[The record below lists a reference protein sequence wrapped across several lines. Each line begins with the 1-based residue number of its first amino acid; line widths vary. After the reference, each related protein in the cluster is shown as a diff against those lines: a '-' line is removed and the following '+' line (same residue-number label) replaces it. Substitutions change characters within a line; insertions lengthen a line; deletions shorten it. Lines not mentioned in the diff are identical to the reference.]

1 MEKLTS
7 KEEEVMELIWQLTN
21 EARAEGKLAGTM
33 PGKEEEGESQIGK
46 CAPKD
51 VSSLYPEPQP
61 SANAIAQVFQA
72 LEKKGY
78 LTHEPKGRGFV
89 YRPIVDKQAYG
100 RGRLSSVINRFFND
114 SYMSVV
120 SALMMEDKVTEADLL
135 QYLADLKRKDESKE
149 G

>member
-7 KEEEVMELIWQLTN
+7 KEEEVMELIWQL
-21 EARAEGKLAGTM
+21 G
-33 PGKEEEGESQIGK
+33 Q

-120 SALMMEDKVTEADLL
+120 SALMQEDKVTEADLL
-135 QYLADLKRKDESKE
+135 QYLADLNRKDESKE

>member
-1 MEKLTS
+1 MEKLTG
-7 KEEEVMELIWQLTN
+7 KEEEVMELVWQLV
-21 EARAEGKLAGTM
+21 
-33 PGKEEEGESQIGK
+33 Q

-61 SANAIAQVFQA
+61 SANAIAQIFQA

-100 RGRLSSVINRFFND
+100 RGRLSSVINRFFGD

-120 SALMMEDKVTEADLL
+120 SALVQEEKVTEAELL
-135 QYLADLKRKDESKE
+135 QYLADLKRKEN
-149 G
+149 

>member
-7 KEEEVMELIWQLTN
+7 KEEEVMELIWQG
-21 EARAEGKLAGTM
+21 ARQLG
-33 PGKEEEGESQIGK
+33 Q

-51 VSSLYPEPQP
+51 VASLYPEPQP

-78 LTHEPKGRGFV
+78 LAHEPKGRGFV

-100 RGRLSSVINRFFND
+100 RGRLSSVINRFFSD

-120 SALMMEDKVTEADLL
+120 SALMQEEKVTEADLL
-135 QYLADLKRKDESKE
+135 QYLADLKRKDGLGE

>member
-7 KEEEVMELIWQLTN
+7 KEEEVMELIWQ
-21 EARAEGKLAGTM
+21 
-33 PGKEEEGESQIGK
+33 IGQ

-89 YRPIVDKQAYG
+89 YRPIVDKQSYG
-100 RGRLSSVINRFFND
+100 RGRLSSVINRFFSD

-120 SALMMEDKVTEADLL
+120 SALMQEEKVTEADLL
-135 QYLADLKRKDESKE
+135 QYLADLKRKE

>member
-7 KEEEVMELIWQLTN
+7 KEEEVMELIWQ
-21 EARAEGKLAGTM
+21 
-33 PGKEEEGESQIGK
+33 IGQ

-89 YRPIVDKQAYG
+89 YRPIVDKQTYG
-100 RGRLSSVINRFFND
+100 RGRLSSVINRFFSD

-120 SALMMEDKVTEADLL
+120 SALMQEDKVTEADLL
-135 QYLADLKRKDESKE
+135 QYLADLKRKEESKE

>member
-7 KEEEVMELIWQLTN
+7 KEEEVMELIWQL
-21 EARAEGKLAGTM
+21 G
-33 PGKEEEGESQIGK
+33 Q

-61 SANAIAQVFQA
+61 SSNAIAQVFQA

-100 RGRLSSVINRFFND
+100 RGRLSSVINRFFSD

-120 SALMMEDKVTEADLL
+120 SALMQEEKVTEADLL
-135 QYLADLKRKDESKE
+135 QYLADLKRKE

>member
-7 KEEEVMELIWQLTN
+7 KEEEVMELIWQL
-21 EARAEGKLAGTM
+21 G
-33 PGKEEEGESQIGK
+33 Q

-78 LTHEPKGRGFV
+78 LKHEPKGRGFV

-100 RGRLSSVINRFFND
+100 RGRLSNVINRFFSD

-120 SALMMEDKVTEADLL
+120 SALMQEEKVTEADLL
-135 QYLADLKRKDESKE
+135 QYLADLKRKE

>member
-7 KEEEVMELIWQLTN
+7 KEEEVMELIWQL
-21 EARAEGKLAGTM
+21 G
-33 PGKEEEGESQIGK
+33 Q

-51 VSSLYPEPQP
+51 VSSLYPKPQP

-100 RGRLSSVINRFFND
+100 RGRLSSVINRFFSD

-120 SALMMEDKVTEADLL
+120 SALMQEDKVTEADLL

>member
-33 PGKEEEGESQIGK
+33 PGKEEEGESQIGQ

-120 SALMMEDKVTEADLL
+120 SALMQEDKVTEADLL
-135 QYLADLKRKDESKE
+135 QYLADLKRKE

>member
-21 EARAEGKLAGTM
+21 EARTEGKLAGTM
-33 PGKEEEGESQIGK
+33 SGKEEEGESQMGL
-46 CAPKD
+46 CTPKD

-78 LTHEPKGRGFV
+78 LAHEPKGRGFV

-100 RGRLSSVINRFFND
+100 RGRLSSVINRFFSD

-120 SALMMEDKVTEADLL
+120 SALIQEEKVSEADLL
-135 QYLADLKRKDESKE
+135 QYLADLKRKE

>member
-33 PGKEEEGESQIGK
+33 SGKEEEGESQMGL

-61 SANAIAQVFQA
+61 SANAIAQVFQM
-72 LEKKGY
+72 LEKKVTW
-78 LTHEPKGRGFV
+78 LTSRRDVASSIG
-89 YRPIVDKQAYG
+89 
-100 RGRLSSVINRFFND
+100 LSWTSRHTAEVGCRASSIA
-114 SYMSVV
+114 S
-120 SALMMEDKVTEADLL
+120 SAT
-135 QYLADLKRKDESKE
+135 RT
-149 G
+149 

>member
-21 EARAEGKLAGTM
+21 EARTKGKHAGALSC
-33 PGKEEEGESQIGK
+33 KEEEGESQLGH
-46 CAPKD
+46 CTPKD

-61 SANAIAQVFQA
+61 SVNAIAQVFQA

-89 YRPIVDKQAYG
+89 YRPIVDKQEYG
-100 RGRLSSVINRFFND
+100 RGRLSSVINRFFAD

-120 SALMMEDKVTEADLL
+120 SALVQEEKVTEADLL
-135 QYLADLKRKDESKE
+135 QYLADLKRKE

>member
-7 KEEEVMELIWQLTN
+7 KEEEVMELIWQL
-21 EARAEGKLAGTM
+21 G
-33 PGKEEEGESQIGK
+33 Q

-51 VSSLYPEPQP
+51 VSLLYPEPQP

-78 LTHEPKGRGFV
+78 LAHEPKGRGFV

-100 RGRLSSVINRFFND
+100 RGRLSSVINRFFSD

-120 SALMMEDKVTEADLL
+120 SALMQEEKVTEADLL

>member
-1 MEKLTS
+1 
-7 KEEEVMELIWQLTN
+7 MELIWQ
-21 EARAEGKLAGTM
+21 
-33 PGKEEEGESQIGK
+33 IGQ

-100 RGRLSSVINRFFND
+100 RGRLSSVINRFFSD

-120 SALMMEDKVTEADLL
+120 SALMQEEKVTEADLL

>member
-1 MEKLTS
+1 
-7 KEEEVMELIWQLTN
+7 MELIWQVS
-21 EARAEGKLAGTM
+21 
-33 PGKEEEGESQIGK
+33 SQLGQ

-51 VSSLYPEPQP
+51 VASLYPEPQP

-78 LTHEPKGRGFV
+78 LAHEPKGRGFV

-100 RGRLSSVINRFFND
+100 RGRLSSVINRFFSD

-120 SALMMEDKVTEADLL
+120 SAMMQEEKVTEADLL
-135 QYLADLKRKDESKE
+135 QYLADLKRKDGLGE

>member
-21 EARAEGKLAGTM
+21 EARAEGKLACTM
-33 PGKEEEGESQIGK
+33 PGKEEEGESQLVG

-89 YRPIVDKQAYG
+89 YRPIVDKQVYG
-100 RGRLSSVINRFFND
+100 RGRLSSVINRFFSD

-120 SALMMEDKVTEADLL
+120 SALIQEEKVTEADLL
-135 QYLADLKRKDESKE
+135 QYLADLKRKE

>member
-7 KEEEVMELIWQLTN
+7 KEEEVMELIWQL
-21 EARAEGKLAGTM
+21 G
-33 PGKEEEGESQIGK
+33 Q

-89 YRPIVDKQAYG
+89 YRPIVAKQAYG
-100 RGRLSSVINRFFND
+100 RGRLSSVINRFFSD

-120 SALMMEDKVTEADLL
+120 SALMQEDKVTEADLL

>member
-1 MEKLTS
+1 
-7 KEEEVMELIWQLTN
+7 MELIWQLN
-21 EARAEGKLAGTM
+21 C
-33 PGKEEEGESQIGK
+33 

-51 VSSLYPEPQP
+51 VAALYPEPQP

-78 LTHEPKGRGFV
+78 LAHEPKGRGFV
-89 YRPIVDKQAYG
+89 YRPIVDKHVYG
-100 RGRLSSVINRFFND
+100 RGRLSSVVNRFFND

-120 SALMMEDKVTEADLL
+120 SALIQEEKVSEADLL
-135 QYLADLKRKDESKE
+135 QYLADLKRRE

>member
-33 PGKEEEGESQIGK
+33 PGKEEEGESQIGQF
-46 CAPKD
+46 APKD

-120 SALMMEDKVTEADLL
+120 SALMQEDKVTEADLL

>member
-7 KEEEVMELIWQLTN
+7 KEEEVMELIWQL
-21 EARAEGKLAGTM
+21 G
-33 PGKEEEGESQIGK
+33 Q

-100 RGRLSSVINRFFND
+100 RSRLSSVINRFFAD

-120 SALMMEDKVTEADLL
+120 SALVQEEKISRSELMDFLEQME
-135 QYLADLKRKDESKE
+135 KRK
-149 G
+149 

>member
-21 EARAEGKLAGTM
+21 EARADGKLAGTM
-33 PGKEEEGESQIGK
+33 SGKEEEGESQLGQ

-51 VSSLYPEPQP
+51 VASLYPEPQP

-100 RGRLSSVINRFFND
+100 RGRLSSVINRFFSD

-120 SALMMEDKVTEADLL
+120 SALMQEEKVTEADLL
-135 QYLADLKRKDESKE
+135 QYLADLKRKE

>member
-21 EARAEGKLAGTM
+21 EARAEGKLACTM
-33 PGKEEEGESQIGK
+33 PGKEEEGASQLGQ

-51 VSSLYPEPQP
+51 VSSLYPKPQP

-78 LTHEPKGRGFV
+78 LAHEPKGRGFV

-100 RGRLSSVINRFFND
+100 RGRLSSVINRFFSD

-120 SALMMEDKVTEADLL
+120 SALMQEDKVTEADLL
-135 QYLADLKRKDESKE
+135 QYLADLKRKE

>member
-7 KEEEVMELIWQLTN
+7 KEEEVMELIWSL
-21 EARAEGKLAGTM
+21 GL
-33 PGKEEEGESQIGK
+33 

-51 VSSLYPEPQP
+51 VASLYPEPQP

-78 LTHEPKGRGFV
+78 LAHEPKGRGFV

-100 RGRLSSVINRFFND
+100 RGRLSSVISRFFGD

-120 SALMMEDKVTEADLL
+120 SALVQEEKVSEAELL
-135 QYLADLKRKDESKE
+135 QYLADLKRKNHSSGE

>member
-7 KEEEVMELIWQLTN
+7 KEEEVMELIWQL
-21 EARAEGKLAGTM
+21 G
-33 PGKEEEGESQIGK
+33 Q

-51 VSSLYPEPQP
+51 VASLYPEPQP

-78 LTHEPKGRGFV
+78 LAHEPKGRGFV
-89 YRPIVDKQAYG
+89 YRPIVDKQAYR
-100 RGRLSSVINRFFND
+100 RGRLTSVVNRFFSD

-120 SALMMEDKVTEADLL
+120 SALIQEEKDTEADLL
-135 QYLADLKRKDESKE
+135 EYLGEMKRRE

>member
-7 KEEEVMELIWQLTN
+7 KEEEVMELIWQLTTELK
-21 EARAEGKLAGTM
+21 EACEGGFKYGT
-33 PGKEEEGESQIGK
+33 

-51 VSSLYPEPQP
+51 VAALYPEPQP

-72 LEKKGY
+72 LEKKAY

-89 YRPIVDKQAYG
+89 YRPIVDKRAYG
-100 RGRLSSVINRFFND
+100 RGRLTSVVNRFFGD

-120 SALMMEDKVTEADLL
+120 SALVQEEKVTEADLL
-135 QYLADLKRKDESKE
+135 QYLADLRKIHNA
-149 G
+149 

>member
-7 KEEEVMELIWQLTN
+7 KEEEVMELIWQ
-21 EARAEGKLAGTM
+21 
-33 PGKEEEGESQIGK
+33 IGQ

-89 YRPIVDKQAYG
+89 YRPIVDKRAYG
-100 RGRLSSVINRFFND
+100 RGRLSNVINRFFSD
-114 SYMSVV
+114 SYMRVV
-120 SALMMEDKVTEADLL
+120 SALMQEEKVTEADLL

>member
-1 MEKLTS
+1 MNYGETHKQRRGS
-7 KEEEVMELIWQLTN
+7 N
-21 EARAEGKLAGTM
+21 GADLATLG
-33 PGKEEEGESQIGK
+33 GQIGQ

-120 SALMMEDKVTEADLL
+120 SALMQEDKVTEADLL